1 MAPFRAPVLDPRR
14 ELRNDVTRILREAE
28 SGTESTVT
36 VRGRP
41 VARLGPPQES
51 PDRRVDVDLATVQA
65 ILGRTPVDA
74 GFGDEISRMRDLEE
88 PAAEPGT
95 DA

>member
-51 PDRRVDVDLATVQA
+51 PDRRVDVDLATVA
-65 ILGRTPVDA
+65 ILGRTPVGA